1 MTDELAFWENS
12 EYLSLKIVFDKV
24 HNILENEL
32 IHRKEHP
39 ELSKK
44 FFEEIAPITFLAQ
57 HLNATKIQFTNDKRE
72 HKSFDAMIQYSDGT
86 EQQIEC
92 TCAIDGA
99 EDALIDEYLDKYHIV
114 SLNMPIEFEGTKKT
128 RILHEQP
135 EQFVFKN
142 VIETWNRI
150 NKLIQKSIS
159 KKTST
164 PKTDYKDAILLVVV
178 DTSGTSVSRLNK
190 YLTKYYSENSIN
202 KDPFK
207 EIFLI
212 SRNPQNY
219 FDLFIKL

>member
-1 MTDELAFWENS
+1 
-12 EYLSLKIVFDKV
+12 
-24 HNILENEL
+24 
-32 IHRKEHP
+32 
-39 ELSKK
+39 
-44 FFEEIAPITFLAQ
+44 
-57 HLNATKIQFTNDKRE
+57 
-72 HKSFDAMIQYSDGT
+72 MIQYSDGT
-86 EQQIEC
+86 EQKIEC

-142 VIETWNRI
+142 VIERLNRI

-159 KKTST
+159 NKTST